1 MNDPGVLVYK
11 VCAGTSHTPIIPN
24 IPPKSRFPNQGNRLF
39 LFSTIKVPI
48 FPPTVTTRIQSF
60 LQGTHNTPSLH
71 YMSRLVIISNRL
83 PVTINRSAGELH
95 YHPSAGG
102 LATGLNSLDESYN
115 KLWIGWPGVDITDE
129 WERESVRTD
138 LAKQKLAP
146 VFLTPREIDLYYEGF
161 SNKTIWPH
169 FHYFT
174 EYTTYNDEMWSAY
187 QEVNYKFFQ
196 ETEKHLRDG
205 DMVWVHDYQ
214 LMLLPQLIRNK
225 FPNISIGF
233 FLHIPFPSYE
243 VFRILPWRK
252 QILDGI
258 LGADQIG
265 FHTFG
270 YMRHFLSASYRIAG
284 YEHKF
289 GRLHIDEREINVD
302 VFPMGINYDKYAHP
316 DVNAQDDKGS
326 GEIRQL
332 HKSRKIILSVDRLDY
347 TKGIPNRVR
356 AFGRFIRNNPEYI
369 GKVNLIMIVV
379 PSRANVDQYQSLKTE
394 VDVLVSQINS
404 EYGTFDWMPIHYYY
418 RSLNFASLTTLYKEA
433 DIALITPLRDG
444 MNLVAKEYVAAK
456 EDTKD
461 GVLILSEMAGAVYEL
476 NDGALTVNPQSN
488 QDIEEALLEAL
499 EMSAEEMAERM
510 ENMQEKLKRY
520 DVKHWAA
527 TFIKEQHK
535 LKDKNTTSMTTHLAG
550 DALATVKTNYT
561 KAKKRL
567 LFIDYDGT
575 LMGFNEDPQA
585 VSPDDEVIG
594 ILSGFAADPK
604 NNVVINSGRDK
615 KTLERWLGHLDVEMA
630 AEHGVWMKEDGKW
643 ALNPNV
649 VDTWMP
655 KVRDLLENLVARTPG
670 SFIEEKDYSLAWHY
684 RGIDRDLGTKR
695 VREFRD
701 MLSYLIQNQDLQV
714 LEGNKVVEIKNAG
727 VNKGKATSHF
737 VHRDE
742 YDFVLGIGDDATDED
757 IFKALPAD
765 GVSIK
770 VGGDRTGAK
779 YKVSGV
785 AEVRKLFKSLQEEA
799 RTPVQ

>member
-1 MNDPGVLVYK
+1 
-11 VCAGTSHTPIIPN
+11 
-24 IPPKSRFPNQGNRLF
+24 
-39 LFSTIKVPI
+39 
-48 FPPTVTTRIQSF
+48 
-60 LQGTHNTPSLH
+60 
-71 YMSRLVIISNRL
+71 MSRLVILSNRL
-83 PVTINRSAGELH
+83 PITINRSAGELH

-115 KLWIGWPGVDITDE
+115 KLWIGWPGQDITDE
-129 WERESVRTD
+129 WERESVRND
-138 LAKQKLAP
+138 LAKRSLAP
-146 VFLTPREIDLYYEGF
+146 VFLSPREIDLYYEGF

-174 EYTTYNDEMWSAY
+174 EYTAYNDDMWSAY

-214 LMLLPQLIRNK
+214 LMLLPAMIRER
-225 FPNISIGF
+225 FPNVSIGF

-252 QILDGI
+252 EILDGI

-270 YMRHFLSASYRIAG
+270 YMRHFLSAAYRITG

-289 GRLHIDEREINVD
+289 GRLHIDEREVNVD

-316 DVNAQDDKGS
+316 DVDAAADQGS
-326 GEIRQL
+326 GEIRRL
-332 HKSRKIILSVDRLDY
+332 HASRKIVLSVDRLDY
-347 TKGIPNRVR
+347 TKGIPHRVR
-356 AFGRFIRNNPEYI
+356 AFKRFIRNNPQYI

-379 PSRANVDQYQSLKTE
+379 PSRANVDQYQSLKQE
-394 VDVLVSQINS
+394 VDVLVSQVNS

-444 MNLVAKEYVAAK
+444 MNLVAKEYIAAK
-456 EDTKD
+456 EDSKT
-461 GVLILSEMAGAVYEL
+461 GVIILSEMAGAVYEL
-476 NDGALTVNPQSN
+476 NDGAITVNPQSH
-488 QDIEEALLEAL
+488 QEIEDALLEAL
-499 EMSAEEMAERM
+499 EMPLEEQRLRM
-510 ENMQEKLKRY
+510 ELMQVKLKRY

-535 LKDKNTTSMTTHLAG
+535 LKDKNRMANTSHLSG
-550 DALATVKTNYT
+550 EALTDVQQRYA
-561 KAKKRL
+561 AADQRL

-585 VSPDDEVIG
+585 VSPDDEVLSL
-594 ILSGFAADPK
+594 LSGLAADPK

-615 KTLERWLGHLDVEMA
+615 KTLEKWLGHLDVEMA
-630 AEHGVWMKEDGKW
+630 AEHGVWMKEKGEW
-643 ALNPNV
+643 QLNPNV
-649 VDTWMP
+649 VDGWMP
-655 KVRDLLENLVARTPG
+655 KVRELLENLVERTPG
-670 SFIEEKDYSLAWHY
+670 SFIETKDYSLAWHY
-684 RGIDRDLGTKR
+684 RGIDRDLGQKR

-701 MLSYLIQNQDLQV
+701 MLTYLIQNQDLQV

-727 VNKGKATSHF
+727 VNKGKATSHW
-737 VHRDE
+737 VMKKQW
-742 YDFVLGIGDDATDED
+742 DFVLGIGDDATDED
-757 IFKALPAD
+757 IFTALPED

-770 VGGDRTGAK
+770 VGADRTAAR
-779 YKVSGV
+779 YSLSGV
-785 AEVRKLFKSLQEEA
+785 SEVRKMFRSL
-799 RTPVQ
+799 VK